1 MNLISDFCVVFN
13 KFMEKIII
21 LINCPDEKGI
31 ISAVTN
37 FIHNKKGNIVYID
50 QYVDRLNSIFFMRLE
65 CEMKIS
71 KNEVNN
77 LKEEFEKKIGSKF

>member
-1 MNLISDFCVVFN
+1 
-13 KFMEKIII
+13 MEKIII
-21 LINCPDEKGI
+21 LINCPDKKGI

-71 KNEVNN
+71 KNELTN
-77 LKEEFEKKIGSKF
+77 LKEEFEKK